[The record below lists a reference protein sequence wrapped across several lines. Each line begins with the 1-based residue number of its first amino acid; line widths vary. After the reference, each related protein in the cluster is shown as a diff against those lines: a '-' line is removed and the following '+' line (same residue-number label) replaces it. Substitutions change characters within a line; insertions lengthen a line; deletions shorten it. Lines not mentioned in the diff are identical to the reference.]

1 MNSSRCCFDISA
13 IWQLVA
19 INRSCRHRPEV
30 TTLTTERVFQQR
42 WLTDPYG
49 ERGLCAGNPLASPFV
64 LATLTGNGLEQPIT
78 AAFDGERILVTN
90 RFANRI
96 SLWKAADLT
105 PLGFVSTGNGTQP
118 TGAGS
123 DGLNF
128 WITLQGTNKLARF

>member
-1 MNSSRCCFDISA
+1 LCGESS
-13 IWQLVA
+13 
-19 INRSCRHRPEV
+19 
-30 TTLTTERVFQQR
+30 
-42 WLTDPYG
+42 
-49 ERGLCAGNPLASPFV
+49 GLALRAG
-64 LATLTGNGLEQPIT
+64 
-78 AAFDGERILVTN
+78 DRILVTN